1 MKLVNVDLLATLDG
15 PEYSTLR
22 KSFVERSYTRG
33 AIIFSP
39 LEEADRVFIVKSGR
53 VRIFLASDVKEFT
66 LAILERGDIYST
78 HTRAY
83 VAALDDSLLWVMDTA
98 GFHKSLADHPNLAGA
113 MINVLG
119 GLLKNSM
126 SIISGLVFNDV
137 NRRLVE
143 YLLAEA
149 RASDE
154 RHDDGILV
162 RLDLTTEQV
171 AQIVGSTRQTV
182 SVLINDLV
190 RAGDI
195 EKVERGV
202 FLVPDT
208 GRLEA
213 RLS

>member
-1 MKLVNVDLLATLDG
+1 MKLINVDLLSTLDG
-15 PEYSTLR
+15 PNYADLR
-22 KSFVERSYTRG
+22 ESFVERSYARG

-39 LEEADRVFIVKSGR
+39 LEETDKVFIVQSGR
-53 VRIFLASDVKEFT
+53 VRIYLASDVKEFT

-83 VAALDDSLLWVMDTA
+83 VAALDDCSLWVTDTQR
-98 GFHKSLADHPNLAGA
+98 FHRTLSDHPDLSGA

-137 NRRLVE
+137 ARRLVE

-149 RASDE
+149 RAGGE
-154 RHDDGILV
+154 RDDDGVLV

-182 SVLINDLV
+182 SVLMNDLV
-190 RAGDI
+190 RAGDL

-202 FLVPDT
+202 FRVPDLA
-208 GRLEA
+208 RLEA
-213 RLS
+213 RLG

>member
-1 MKLVNVDLLATLDG
+1 MKLINVDLLTTLAG
-15 PEYSTLR
+15 PEYAALR
-22 KSFVERSYTRG
+22 ESFVERSYARG
-33 AIIFSP
+33 AMIFSP
-39 LEEADRVFIVKSGR
+39 LEESDRVFIVQNGR
-53 VRIFLASDVKEFT
+53 VRIYLASDVKEFT
-66 LAILERGDIYST
+66 LAILEQGDIYST

-83 VAALDDSLLWVMDTA
+83 VAALDDCSLWVMDTA
-98 GFHKSLADHPNLAGA
+98 RFHHTLADHPGLAGA

-137 NRRLVE
+137 ARRLVE

-149 RASDE
+149 RASHE
-154 RHDDGILV
+154 RDADGILV

-190 RAGDI
+190 RAGDL

-202 FLVPDT
+202 FRVPDT
-208 GRLEA
+208 ARLEA
-213 RLS
+213 RLT